1 MSRRIQQLIH
11 SILRWLSPNS
21 FSVVETCEIMEE
33 SSPGFKSSDSF
44 PALLNRFRQHLLI
57 SISTNKFPFYSLF
70 SSLAGQW
77 SSVRNSPQDFG
88 RFSQIMSRSPR
99 CDISTEISHSGYKVH
114 DRAHC
119 DKYSGKSSWSL
130 DRDSAVVQPHWCKVR
145 GGNLCGRED
154 KSKWQ
159 GRQILCEHP
168 AWPET
173 QVAAAAD
180 KVPENFQCSY
190 WWWVFTTK
198 RL

>member
-1 MSRRIQQLIH
+1 
-11 SILRWLSPNS
+11 
-21 FSVVETCEIMEE
+21 MEE

-99 CDISTEISHSGYKVH
+99 CDISTEISHSEYKVH
-114 DRAHC
+114 ERAHC

-130 DRDSAVVQPHWCKVR
+130 DRDSGAAALMQGPRWKS
-145 GGNLCGRED
+145 LWQRED

-173 QVAAAAD
+173 QVTAAAD
-180 KVPENFQCSY
+180 KVPENLQCSLIWMMSFHNEKIIY
-190 WWWVFTTK
+190 N
-198 RL
+198 

>member
-1 MSRRIQQLIH
+1 MTFSKL
-11 SILRWLSPNS
+11 

-33 SSPGFKSSDSF
+33 SSTGFKSSDSF

-119 DKYSGKSSWSL
+119 DKYSGKSSWSQ
-130 DRDSAVVQPHWCKVR
+130 DSGAAARSEVEISVAGK
-145 GGNLCGRED
+145 
-154 KSKWQ
+154 KKTKWQ

-190 WWWVFTTK
+190 WWCVFTTK

>member
-1 MSRRIQQLIH
+1 
-11 SILRWLSPNS
+11 
-21 FSVVETCEIMEE
+21 MEE

-99 CDISTEISHSGYKVH
+99 CDISTEISHSEYKVH
-114 DRAHC
+114 ERAHC
-119 DKYSGKSSWSL
+119 DKYSGKSSWSQ
-130 DRDSAVVQPHWCKVR
+130 DSGAADARSEVEISVAGKTNP
-145 GGNLCGRED
+145 NGRED
-154 KSKWQ
+154 KSCVNTRLGQKPRSQ
-159 GRQILCEHP
+159 LLQTRCLKIFSAVIGDEFSQ
-168 AWPET
+168 
-173 QVAAAAD
+173 Q
-180 KVPENFQCSY
+180 
-190 WWWVFTTK
+190 K

>member
-1 MSRRIQQLIH
+1 
-11 SILRWLSPNS
+11 
-21 FSVVETCEIMEE
+21 MEE

-99 CDISTEISHSGYKVH
+99 CDISTEISHSEYKVH
-114 DRAHC
+114 ERAHC
-119 DKYSGKSSWSL
+119 DKYSGKSSWSQ
-130 DRDSAVVQPHWCKVR
+130 DSGAADARSEVEISVAGKTNP
-145 GGNLCGRED
+145 NGRED

-173 QVAAAAD
+173 QVTAAAD
-180 KVPENFQCSY
+180 KVPKNFQCSY
-190 WWWVFTTK
+190 CRWVFTIK

>member
-1 MSRRIQQLIH
+1 
-11 SILRWLSPNS
+11 
-21 FSVVETCEIMEE
+21 MEE

-119 DKYSGKSSWSL
+119 DKYSGKSSWS
-130 DRDSAVVQPHWCKVR
+130 RD
-145 GGNLCGRED
+145 CGAAALMQGLRW
-154 KSKWQ
+154 KSLWQ
-159 GRQILCEHP
+159 GRQIQMAGKTNPVWTPGLARNPGRSCCRQGARKFSVLDDEFSQQTDYNYIGGSNRHYLL
-168 AWPET
+168 
-173 QVAAAAD
+173 
-180 KVPENFQCSY
+180 FSIHI
-190 WWWVFTTK
+190 
-198 RL
+198 L

>member
-1 MSRRIQQLIH
+1 
-11 SILRWLSPNS
+11 
-21 FSVVETCEIMEE
+21 MEE

-44 PALLNRFRQHLLI
+44 PALLNRFRQRLLI

-119 DKYSGKSSWSL
+119 DKYSGKSSWSR
-130 DRDSAVVQPHWCKVR
+130 DRDSGAAALMQGPRW
-145 GGNLCGRED
+145 
-154 KSKWQ
+154 KSLWQ
-159 GRQILCEHP
+159 GRQIQMAGKTNPVWTPGLARNPGRSCCRQG
-168 AWPET
+168 AWKFSV
-173 QVAAAAD
+173 QLLVMSFHNKKD
-180 KVPENFQCSY
+180 YNYIGGSNGQYLLFRIYV
-190 WWWVFTTK
+190 
-198 RL
+198 R

>member
-1 MSRRIQQLIH
+1 MTF
-11 SILRWLSPNS
+11 S
-21 FSVVETCEIMEE
+21 FVETCEIMEE

-130 DRDSAVVQPHWCKVR
+130 DRDSGAAALMQ
-145 GGNLCGRED
+145 GLCGRED
-154 KSKWQ
+154 KS
-159 GRQILCEHP
+159 CVN
-168 AWPET
+168 T
-173 QVAAAAD
+173 
-180 KVPENFQCSY
+180 
-190 WWWVFTTK
+190 
-198 RL
+198 RLGQKPRSQLLQTRCLKIFSAVIGDEFSQ